1 MYNATHKSETTF
13 VSYNIASIGGAWWLW
28 DGIYSKDGT
37 PIGYQ
42 VFESGKNG
50 IANYFKSLG
59 HDRDYQFRYYPVGT
73 VPGHEDELC
82 VKVWNWDNRL
92 ESGILRRREVER
104 RNEAV

>member
-1 MYNATHKSETTF
+1 MGIWIFAISCLLYTS
-13 VSYNIASIGGAWWLW
+13 WWLW

-50 IANYFKSLG
+50 IANYVKSVG
-59 HDRDYQFRYYPVGT
+59 HDRDYQFLYYPVCT

-82 VKVWNWDNRL
+82 VKVWNWDNRWK
-92 ESGILRRREVER
+92 VEYYEELCIR
-104 RNEAV
+104 DRY